1 MKCSICKK
9 PVREPGACRA
19 CLPFNM
25 YFAFPTTPAEEE
37 RCRRLLVAHRSE
49 LESIPFSQAK
59 IGAKG
64 EYTPLFDGDDELSA
78 VYDGDYMLMP
88 GLDRGGR
95 KSVLVGKKK
104 GQS

>member
-49 LESIPFSQAK
+49 LESIPF
-59 IGAKG
+59 
-64 EYTPLFDGDDELSA
+64 
-78 VYDGDYMLMP
+78 
-88 GLDRGGR
+88 
-95 KSVLVGKKK
+95 
-104 GQS
+104 